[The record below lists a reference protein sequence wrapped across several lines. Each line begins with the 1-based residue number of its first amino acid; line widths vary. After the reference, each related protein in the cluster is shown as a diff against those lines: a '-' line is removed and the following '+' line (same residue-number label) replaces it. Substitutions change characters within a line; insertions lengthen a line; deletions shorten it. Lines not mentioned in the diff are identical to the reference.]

1 MPSANARTAERL
13 LDIMAEA
20 LRALSERELQL
31 LLDGKGKLVFI
42 SAGGDGGDEDVE
54 TALTDAARE
63 VAKQLAEIESREAA
77 EDLIAAI
84 EHPRRRDVL
93 VRAAQLSRV
102 RVGTKDS
109 AARIGH
115 KLIDATVGA
124 RLRSRAFRE
133 VPF

>member
-1 MPSANARTAERL
+1 MPSANGRTAERL
-13 LDIMAEA
+13 LEVMAEA
-20 LRALSERELQL
+20 LRALNERELQL
-31 LLDGKGKLVFI
+31 LLDGKGRLVFI
-42 SAGGDGGDEDVE
+42 SAGRDGGDTDVE
-54 TALTDAARE
+54 TALTDAARDI
-63 VAKQLAEIESREAA
+63 AKQLAEIESREAA

-93 VRAAQLSRV
+93 VRTAQLSRV

-109 AARIGH
+109 AARIQQ